1 MQKSNVIFEEIYW
14 FNEQWRPYMGA
25 KGALAPLFFFFALF
39 ENFFYFKIFFLIKSS
54 SDNTY
59 VFDL

>member
-1 MQKSNVIFEEIYW
+1 
-14 FNEQWRPYMGA
+14 MGA